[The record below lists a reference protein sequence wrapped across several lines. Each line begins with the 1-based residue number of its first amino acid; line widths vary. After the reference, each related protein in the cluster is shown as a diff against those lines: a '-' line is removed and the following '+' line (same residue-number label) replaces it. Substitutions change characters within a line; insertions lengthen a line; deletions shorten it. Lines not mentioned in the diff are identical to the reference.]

1 MANPLT
7 APLANSRRYLSLDL
21 HRLATDRLT
30 RARFGPRWR
39 CAEETGRNG
48 PSALAIVGRR
58 NNADRLVALNE
69 AAERAGLRIGQGL
82 ADARAILPSLE
93 VAAEDEAADRRLL
106 EAVADWCDRYT
117 PLVAIEPSSP
127 ENPDAGLSFGLVLD
141 IAGCA
146 HLFGGEMALAADLL
160 ARLYA
165 IGFAARAAIAPTPGA
180 AWALARFGQSAQPQ
194 TVNHC
199 AILQPDEVASH
210 KIMEALA
217 PLPVAALRIDAA
229 TVSGLARLGLR
240 RIGQLIERP
249 RAPIARRFGRQ
260 LLARLD
266 RALGLAEEPVSPRL
280 PAPLL
285 SAERRF
291 AEPIST
297 TEEITRLV
305 ARLAGHL
312 QKSLEARGEGARRI
326 DLALWRL
333 DGHVARLG
341 VGASLPLRDPQKIV
355 RLFGERL
362 AALGESG
369 GEAGGEDFDPGYGF
383 DMARLSVT
391 MTGRL
396 DARQQSLLGETA
408 LAAERI
414 AELVDRLG
422 ARLGPDRVAIARPA
436 DTHLPEKAETVLP
449 VFAAGLP
456 ERAPFSPLLGFV
468 EGAGE
473 NRVPIRPLRLFERP
487 EPVEAMAEIPDGP
500 PLRFRWRRLLRQVV
514 RAEGPERIA
523 PQWWAGERWQTGSE
537 RPIRDYFR
545 IEDTAGR
552 RYWLYR
558 EGRFGEAA
566 PPRWFVHGLFA

>member
-1 MANPLT
+1 L
-7 APLANSRRYLSLDL
+7 RRYLSLDL

-30 RARFGPRWR
+30 RARLGPRWR
-39 CAEETGRNG
+39 CAAHEETF
-48 PSALAIVGRR
+48 PDALAPLAIVGRR
-58 NNADRLVALNE
+58 NNADRLIALNE
-69 AAERAGLRIGQGL
+69 SAERAGLRIGQAL
-82 ADARAILPSLE
+82 ADARAILPALE
-93 VAAEDEAADRRLL
+93 VAAEDAVADGKLL
-106 EAVADWCDRYT
+106 AAVADWCDRYT
-117 PLVAIEPSSP
+117 PLVAIDPP
-127 ENPDAGLSFGLVLD
+127 PQDADAGLCFGLVLD
-141 IAGCA
+141 ITGCA
-146 HLFGGEMALAADLL
+146 HLFGGEAALGADLL
-160 ARLYA
+160 ARLFS

-180 AWALARFGQSAQPQ
+180 AWALARFGIGAGSE

-199 AILQPDEVASH
+199 TILDPDEIAT
-210 KIMEALA
+210 ALA

-240 RIGQLIERP
+240 RIGQLVERP
-249 RAPIARRFGRQ
+249 RAPVARRFGRS

-266 RALGLAEEPVSPRL
+266 RALGLEDEPVNPRL

-285 SAERRF
+285 SAERRL
-291 AEPIST
+291 AEPVT
-297 TEEITRLV
+297 TAPEIIRLV
-305 ARLAGHL
+305 ERLAGHL
-312 QKSLEARGEGARRI
+312 QKSLEVRGEGARLL

-362 AALGESG
+362 AALGESSG
-369 GEAGGEDFDPGYGF
+369 GSEDFDPGFGF
-383 DMARLSVT
+383 EMIRLSVRLAA
-391 MTGRL
+391 RL
-396 DARQQSLLGETA
+396 DETQRSLLAGNRMDGAETA
-408 LAAERI
+408 TL

-436 DTHLPEKAETVLP
+436 DTHLPERAETVLP
-449 VFAAGLP
+449 VFVAGLP
-456 ERAPFSPLLGFV
+456 ERTLISPL
-468 EGAGE
+468 EGE
-473 NRVPIRPLRLFERP
+473 IRVPARPLRLFERP

-523 PQWWAGERWQTGSE
+523 DEWWQTGQE

-558 EGRFGEAA
+558 EGCFGDGA